1 MKLKQL
7 MDFEMDKNKKSSLQV
22 KAVKALAGFLILM
35 FLLTIL
41 SRAAD
46 SLTIAKVTASAAT
59 GGVISHNIEVDGNIT
74 PNKDIA
80 ISTSANI
87 KIASVEATE
96 GKTVKKGDL
105 LIQLDPADLKKKLLQ
120 AQKELQV
127 AKATA
132 SDKKANE
139 AIAADTKSKSLQRTY
154 EDYNQTVADANDSVS
169 KAKSDMN
176 EAWNAY
182 NTYKN
187 SNSNSGETDTTVSDS
202 LKKTVEEKQ
211 LAYDKAVTNLD
222 GVEKDIEADVQKEIE
237 KASVNES
244 GNPITLTQE
253 EKQKIR
259 EQVNARPENVSLL
272 QNANDQIN
280 TAKDAL
286 TEAENALSAYNEQQ
300 NNSSSASYDEQLKT
314 LYDDYKAK
322 EEAYNEAVKQRQST
336 IQSANRTLED
346 AKAPENV
353 DTATAL
359 TANDDLEEKQLAVD
373 ELQKVMDV
381 NGKITAPSDGLIT
394 KVNVTTGETTTEDT
408 AIRISDQSAGY
419 KFTATLDKASA
430 KYLSKDDKVI
440 KSPMTLAVIEGLI
453 RIAIFFIYIVAIS
466 QMKDIQ
472 RVFMYH
478 GAEHKTINC
487 IEHGAEL
494 TPENAAKYSRL
505 HKRCGTSF
513 LLIVMVVSIIC
524 FMFIRVDNMA
534 LKIVLRVI
542 LVPVIAGVSFEIIQ
556 WAGRSESCLVNIVSK
571 PGLMLQKLTTREP
584 DLEMLEVAI
593 ASIEAIYDWRQ
604 FQAENRAA
612 ADGNSQKTDRSNA
625 GVSQP

>member
-105 LIQLDPADLKKKLLQ
+105 LIQLDTADLKKKLLQ

-187 SNSNSGETDTTVSDS
+187 SNSNSGETDTTVRDS
-202 LKKTVEEKQ
+202 LEKTVEEKQ

-222 GVEKDIEADVQKEIE
+222 GVEKDIEADVQKEIK
-237 KASVNES
+237 KAEEASKDES

-286 TEAENALSAYNEQQ
+286 TEAENVLSAYNEQQ

-314 LYDDYKAK
+314 LYNDYKAK

-408 AIRISDQSAGY
+408 AICISDQSAGY

-430 KYLSKDDKVI
+430 KYLSKDDKV
-440 KSPMTLAVIEGLI
+440 TLDLGNGTTVEGLTVQSIDVSAEDKNSYELTVSIPAKVKKLGSIATLKVEKASKKYDTCVPLGALHSDGDKYYVYVINEKDTILGTETAVDKVQVDILDKNNEQAAIEGSFSWGQKFVLTSSKTL
-453 RIAIFFIYIVAIS
+453 RNG
-466 QMKDIQ
+466 D
-472 RVFMYH
+472 RV
-478 GAEHKTINC
+478 
-487 IEHGAEL
+487 
-494 TPENAAKYSRL
+494 RL
-505 HKRCGTSF
+505 VEG
-513 LLIVMVVSIIC
+513 
-524 FMFIRVDNMA
+524 
-534 LKIVLRVI
+534 
-542 LVPVIAGVSFEIIQ
+542 E
-556 WAGRSESCLVNIVSK
+556 
-571 PGLMLQKLTTREP
+571 
-584 DLEMLEVAI
+584 
-593 ASIEAIYDWRQ
+593 
-604 FQAENRAA
+604 
-612 ADGNSQKTDRSNA
+612 
-625 GVSQP
+625 

>member
-7 MDFEMDKNKKSSLQV
+7 MDFEMDKDKKSSLQV
-22 KAVKALAGFLILM
+22 KAIKALAGFLILM

-430 KYLSKDDKVI
+430 KYLSKDDKV
-440 KSPMTLAVIEGLI
+440 TLDLGNGTTVEGLTVQSIDVSAEDKNSYELTVSIPAKVKKLGSIATLKVEKASKKYDTCVPLGALHSDGDKYYVYVINEKDTILGTETAVDKVQVDILDKNNEQAAIEGSFSWGQQFVLTSSKTL
-453 RIAIFFIYIVAIS
+453 RNG
-466 QMKDIQ
+466 D
-472 RVFMYH
+472 RV
-478 GAEHKTINC
+478 
-487 IEHGAEL
+487 
-494 TPENAAKYSRL
+494 RL
-505 HKRCGTSF
+505 VEG
-513 LLIVMVVSIIC
+513 
-524 FMFIRVDNMA
+524 
-534 LKIVLRVI
+534 
-542 LVPVIAGVSFEIIQ
+542 E
-556 WAGRSESCLVNIVSK
+556 
-571 PGLMLQKLTTREP
+571 
-584 DLEMLEVAI
+584 
-593 ASIEAIYDWRQ
+593 
-604 FQAENRAA
+604 
-612 ADGNSQKTDRSNA
+612 
-625 GVSQP
+625 

>member
-202 LKKTVEEKQ
+202 LEKTVEEKQ

-222 GVEKDIEADVQKEIE
+222 GVEKDIEAYVQKEIK
-237 KASVNES
+237 KAEEGKDES

-253 EKQKIR
+253 DKQKIR

-359 TANDDLEEKQLAVD
+359 TENDDLEEKQLAVD

-430 KYLSKDDKVI
+430 KYLSKDDKV
-440 KSPMTLAVIEGLI
+440 TLDLGNGTTVEGLTVQSIDVSAEDKNSYELTVSIPAKVKKLGSIATLKVEKASKKYDTCVPLGALHSDGDKYYVYVINEKDTILGTETAVDKVQVDILDKNNEQAAIEGSFSWGQQFVLTSSKTL
-453 RIAIFFIYIVAIS
+453 RNG
-466 QMKDIQ
+466 D
-472 RVFMYH
+472 RV
-478 GAEHKTINC
+478 
-487 IEHGAEL
+487 
-494 TPENAAKYSRL
+494 RL
-505 HKRCGTSF
+505 VEG
-513 LLIVMVVSIIC
+513 
-524 FMFIRVDNMA
+524 
-534 LKIVLRVI
+534 
-542 LVPVIAGVSFEIIQ
+542 E
-556 WAGRSESCLVNIVSK
+556 
-571 PGLMLQKLTTREP
+571 
-584 DLEMLEVAI
+584 
-593 ASIEAIYDWRQ
+593 
-604 FQAENRAA
+604 
-612 ADGNSQKTDRSNA
+612 
-625 GVSQP
+625 

>member
-105 LIQLDPADLKKKLLQ
+105 LIQLDTDDLKKKLLQ

-139 AIAADTKSKSLQRTY
+139 AIAADTKSKSLQRSY

-202 LKKTVEEKQ
+202 LEKTVEEKQ
-211 LAYDKAVTNLD
+211 LAYDKAVANLD
-222 GVEKDIEADVQKEIE
+222 GVEKDIEAAV
-237 KASVNES
+237 
-244 GNPITLTQE
+244 QE
-253 EKQKIR
+253 EIKKAEGDSQDEEQKIR
-259 EQVNARPENVSLL
+259 EQVNACPENVSKL
-272 QNANDQIN
+272 QDANDEIN
-280 TAKDAL
+280 KAKDAL

-359 TANDDLEEKQLAVD
+359 TENDDLEEKQLAVD

-430 KYLSKDDKVI
+430 KYLSKDDKV
-440 KSPMTLAVIEGLI
+440 TLDLGNGTTVEGLTVQSIDVSAEDKNSYELTVSIPAKVKKLGSIATLKVEKASKKYDTCVPLGALHSDGDKYYVYVINEKDTILGTETAVDKVQVDILDKNNEQAAIEGSFSWGQQFVLTSSKTL
-453 RIAIFFIYIVAIS
+453 RNG
-466 QMKDIQ
+466 D
-472 RVFMYH
+472 RV
-478 GAEHKTINC
+478 
-487 IEHGAEL
+487 
-494 TPENAAKYSRL
+494 RL
-505 HKRCGTSF
+505 VEG
-513 LLIVMVVSIIC
+513 
-524 FMFIRVDNMA
+524 
-534 LKIVLRVI
+534 
-542 LVPVIAGVSFEIIQ
+542 E
-556 WAGRSESCLVNIVSK
+556 
-571 PGLMLQKLTTREP
+571 
-584 DLEMLEVAI
+584 
-593 ASIEAIYDWRQ
+593 
-604 FQAENRAA
+604 
-612 ADGNSQKTDRSNA
+612 
-625 GVSQP
+625 

>member
-127 AKATA
+127 AMATA

-430 KYLSKDDKVI
+430 KYLSKDDKV
-440 KSPMTLAVIEGLI
+440 TLDLGNGTTVEGLTVQSIDVSAEDKNSYELTVSIPAKVKKLGSIATLKVEKASKKYDTCVPLGALHSDGDKYYVYVINEKDTILGTETAVDKVQVDILDKNNEQAAIEGSFSWGQQFVLTSSKTL
-453 RIAIFFIYIVAIS
+453 RNG
-466 QMKDIQ
+466 D
-472 RVFMYH
+472 RV
-478 GAEHKTINC
+478 
-487 IEHGAEL
+487 
-494 TPENAAKYSRL
+494 RL
-505 HKRCGTSF
+505 VEG
-513 LLIVMVVSIIC
+513 
-524 FMFIRVDNMA
+524 
-534 LKIVLRVI
+534 
-542 LVPVIAGVSFEIIQ
+542 E
-556 WAGRSESCLVNIVSK
+556 
-571 PGLMLQKLTTREP
+571 
-584 DLEMLEVAI
+584 
-593 ASIEAIYDWRQ
+593 
-604 FQAENRAA
+604 
-612 ADGNSQKTDRSNA
+612 
-625 GVSQP
+625 

>member
-105 LIQLDPADLKKKLLQ
+105 LIQLDTDDLKKKLLQ

-139 AIAADTKSKSLQRTY
+139 AIAADTKSKSLQRSY

-169 KAKSDMN
+169 KAKSAMN

-202 LKKTVEEKQ
+202 LEKTVEEKQ

-222 GVEKDIEADVQKEIE
+222 GVEKDIEADVQKEID
-237 KASVNES
+237 KASVDES
-244 GNPITLTQE
+244 NNPVTLTQE
-253 EKQKIR
+253 DKQKIR

-336 IQSANRTLED
+336 IQSADRTLED

-359 TANDDLEEKQLAVD
+359 TENDDLEEKQLAVD

-430 KYLSKDDKVI
+430 KYLSKDDKV
-440 KSPMTLAVIEGLI
+440 TLDLGNGTTVEGLTVQSIDVSAEDKNSYELTVSIPAKVKKLGSIATLKVEKASKKYDTCVPLGALHSDGDKYYVYVINEKDTILGTETAVDKVQVDILDKNNEQAAIEGSFSWGQQFVLTSSKTL
-453 RIAIFFIYIVAIS
+453 RNG
-466 QMKDIQ
+466 D
-472 RVFMYH
+472 RV
-478 GAEHKTINC
+478 
-487 IEHGAEL
+487 
-494 TPENAAKYSRL
+494 RL
-505 HKRCGTSF
+505 VEG
-513 LLIVMVVSIIC
+513 
-524 FMFIRVDNMA
+524 
-534 LKIVLRVI
+534 
-542 LVPVIAGVSFEIIQ
+542 E
-556 WAGRSESCLVNIVSK
+556 
-571 PGLMLQKLTTREP
+571 
-584 DLEMLEVAI
+584 
-593 ASIEAIYDWRQ
+593 
-604 FQAENRAA
+604 
-612 ADGNSQKTDRSNA
+612 
-625 GVSQP
+625 

>member
-105 LIQLDPADLKKKLLQ
+105 LIQLDTDDLKKKLLQ

-139 AIAADTKSKSLQRTY
+139 AIAADTKSKSLQRSY

-169 KAKSDMN
+169 KAKSAMN

-202 LKKTVEEKQ
+202 LEKTVEEKQ
-211 LAYDKAVTNLD
+211 LAYDKAVANLD
-222 GVEKDIEADVQKEIE
+222 GVEKDIEADVQEEIE
-237 KASVNES
+237 KASVDES
-244 GNPITLTQE
+244 NNPVTLTQE
-253 EKQKIR
+253 DKQKIR

-336 IQSANRTLED
+336 IQSADRTLED

-359 TANDDLEEKQLAVD
+359 TENDDLEEKQLAVD

-430 KYLSKDDKVI
+430 KYLSKDDKV
-440 KSPMTLAVIEGLI
+440 TLDLGNGTTVEGLTVQSIDVSAEDKNSYELTVSIPAKVKKLGSIATLKVEKASKKYDTCVPLGALHSDGDKYYVYVINEKDTILGTETAVDKVQVDILDKNNEQAAIEGSFSWGQQFVLTSSKTL
-453 RIAIFFIYIVAIS
+453 RNG
-466 QMKDIQ
+466 D
-472 RVFMYH
+472 RV
-478 GAEHKTINC
+478 
-487 IEHGAEL
+487 
-494 TPENAAKYSRL
+494 RL
-505 HKRCGTSF
+505 VEG
-513 LLIVMVVSIIC
+513 
-524 FMFIRVDNMA
+524 
-534 LKIVLRVI
+534 
-542 LVPVIAGVSFEIIQ
+542 E
-556 WAGRSESCLVNIVSK
+556 
-571 PGLMLQKLTTREP
+571 
-584 DLEMLEVAI
+584 
-593 ASIEAIYDWRQ
+593 
-604 FQAENRAA
+604 
-612 ADGNSQKTDRSNA
+612 
-625 GVSQP
+625 

>member
-105 LIQLDPADLKKKLLQ
+105 LIQLDTADLKKKLLQ

-187 SNSNSGETDTTVSDS
+187 SNSNSGETDTTVRDS
-202 LKKTVEEKQ
+202 LEKTVEEKQ

-222 GVEKDIEADVQKEIE
+222 GVEKDIEADVQKEIK
-237 KASVNES
+237 KAEEASKDES
-244 GNPITLTQE
+244 GNSTLTQE
-253 EKQKIR
+253 DKQKIR

-430 KYLSKDDKVI
+430 KYLSKDDKV
-440 KSPMTLAVIEGLI
+440 TLDLGNGTTVEGLTVQSIDVSAEDKNSYELTVSIPAKVKKLGSIATLKVEKASKKYDTCVPLGALHSDGDKYYVYVINEKDTILGTETAVDKVQVDILDKNNEQAAIEGSFSWGQKFVLTSSKTL
-453 RIAIFFIYIVAIS
+453 RNG
-466 QMKDIQ
+466 D
-472 RVFMYH
+472 RV
-478 GAEHKTINC
+478 
-487 IEHGAEL
+487 
-494 TPENAAKYSRL
+494 RL
-505 HKRCGTSF
+505 VEG
-513 LLIVMVVSIIC
+513 
-524 FMFIRVDNMA
+524 
-534 LKIVLRVI
+534 
-542 LVPVIAGVSFEIIQ
+542 E
-556 WAGRSESCLVNIVSK
+556 
-571 PGLMLQKLTTREP
+571 
-584 DLEMLEVAI
+584 
-593 ASIEAIYDWRQ
+593 
-604 FQAENRAA
+604 
-612 ADGNSQKTDRSNA
+612 
-625 GVSQP
+625 

>member
-105 LIQLDPADLKKKLLQ
+105 LIQLDTADLKKKLLQ

-187 SNSNSGETDTTVSDS
+187 SNSNSGETDTTVRDS
-202 LKKTVEEKQ
+202 LEKTVEEKQ

-222 GVEKDIEADVQKEIE
+222 GVEKDIEADVQKEIKKAE
-237 KASVNES
+237 KASKDES

-314 LYDDYKAK
+314 LYNDYKAK

-430 KYLSKDDKVI
+430 KYLSKDDKV
-440 KSPMTLAVIEGLI
+440 TLDLGNGTTVEGLMVQSIDVSAEDKNSYELTVSIPAKVKKLGSIATLKVEKASKKYDTCVPLGALHSDGDKYYVYVINEKDTILGTETAVDKVQVDILDKNNEQAAIEGSFSWGQKFVLTSSKTL
-453 RIAIFFIYIVAIS
+453 RNG
-466 QMKDIQ
+466 D
-472 RVFMYH
+472 RV
-478 GAEHKTINC
+478 
-487 IEHGAEL
+487 
-494 TPENAAKYSRL
+494 RL
-505 HKRCGTSF
+505 VEG
-513 LLIVMVVSIIC
+513 
-524 FMFIRVDNMA
+524 
-534 LKIVLRVI
+534 
-542 LVPVIAGVSFEIIQ
+542 E
-556 WAGRSESCLVNIVSK
+556 
-571 PGLMLQKLTTREP
+571 
-584 DLEMLEVAI
+584 
-593 ASIEAIYDWRQ
+593 
-604 FQAENRAA
+604 
-612 ADGNSQKTDRSNA
+612 
-625 GVSQP
+625 

>member
-222 GVEKDIEADVQKEIE
+222 GVEKDIEADVQKEIGIK
-237 KASVNES
+237 KAES
-244 GNPITLTQE
+244 GNSTLTPE
-253 EKQKIR
+253 NEQKIR
-259 EQVNARPENVSLL
+259 EEVNARPENVSLL

-430 KYLSKDDKVI
+430 KYLSKDDKV
-440 KSPMTLAVIEGLI
+440 TLDLGNGTTVEGLMVQSIDVSAEDKNSYELTVSIPAKVKKLGSIATLKVEKASKKYDTCVPLGALHSDGDKYYVYVINEKDTILGTETAVDKVQVDILDKNNEQAAIEGSFSWGQKFVLTSSKTL
-453 RIAIFFIYIVAIS
+453 RNG
-466 QMKDIQ
+466 D
-472 RVFMYH
+472 RV
-478 GAEHKTINC
+478 
-487 IEHGAEL
+487 
-494 TPENAAKYSRL
+494 RL
-505 HKRCGTSF
+505 VEG
-513 LLIVMVVSIIC
+513 
-524 FMFIRVDNMA
+524 
-534 LKIVLRVI
+534 
-542 LVPVIAGVSFEIIQ
+542 E
-556 WAGRSESCLVNIVSK
+556 
-571 PGLMLQKLTTREP
+571 
-584 DLEMLEVAI
+584 
-593 ASIEAIYDWRQ
+593 
-604 FQAENRAA
+604 
-612 ADGNSQKTDRSNA
+612 
-625 GVSQP
+625 

>member
-96 GKTVKKGDL
+96 GKNVKKGDL
-105 LIQLDPADLKKKLLQ
+105 LIQLDTADLKKKLLQ

-139 AIAADTKSKSLQRTY
+139 AIAADTKSKSLQRSY

-169 KAKSDMN
+169 KAESDMN

-187 SNSNSGETDTTVSDS
+187 SNSNSGETDTTVRDS
-202 LKKTVEEKQ
+202 LEKTVEEKQ

-222 GVEKDIEADVQKEIE
+222 GVEKDIEADVQKEIK
-237 KASVNES
+237 KAEEASKDES

-430 KYLSKDDKVI
+430 KYLSKDDKV
-440 KSPMTLAVIEGLI
+440 TLDLGNGTTVEGLTVQSIDVSAEDKNSYELTVSIPAKVKKLGSIATLKVEKASKKYDTCVPLGALHSDGDKYYVYVINEKDTILGTETAVDKVQVDILDKNNEQAAIEGSFSWGQQFVLTSSKTL
-453 RIAIFFIYIVAIS
+453 RNG
-466 QMKDIQ
+466 D
-472 RVFMYH
+472 RV
-478 GAEHKTINC
+478 
-487 IEHGAEL
+487 
-494 TPENAAKYSRL
+494 RL
-505 HKRCGTSF
+505 VEG
-513 LLIVMVVSIIC
+513 
-524 FMFIRVDNMA
+524 
-534 LKIVLRVI
+534 
-542 LVPVIAGVSFEIIQ
+542 E
-556 WAGRSESCLVNIVSK
+556 
-571 PGLMLQKLTTREP
+571 
-584 DLEMLEVAI
+584 
-593 ASIEAIYDWRQ
+593 
-604 FQAENRAA
+604 
-612 ADGNSQKTDRSNA
+612 
-625 GVSQP
+625 

>member
-105 LIQLDPADLKKKLLQ
+105 LIQLDPADLKKKLLK

-139 AIAADTKSKSLQRTY
+139 AIAADTKSKSLQRSY

-169 KAKSDMN
+169 KAESDMN

-202 LKKTVEEKQ
+202 LEKTVEEKQ
-211 LAYDKAVTNLD
+211 LAYDKAVANLD
-222 GVEKDIEADVQKEIE
+222 GVEKVIEEEIKEAE
-237 KASVNES
+237 RDNS
-244 GNPITLTQE
+244 TLTPE
-253 EKQKIR
+253 KIR

-272 QNANDQIN
+272 QKANDEIN
-280 TAKDAL
+280 KAKDAL

-430 KYLSKDDKVI
+430 KYLSKDDKV
-440 KSPMTLAVIEGLI
+440 TLDLGNGTTVEGLTVQSI
-453 RIAIFFIYIVAIS
+453 DVS
-466 QMKDIQ
+466 
-472 RVFMYH
+472 
-478 GAEHKTINC
+478 AEDKNSY
-487 IEHGAEL
+487 EL
-494 TPENAAKYSRL
+494 T
-505 HKRCGTSF
+505 
-513 LLIVMVVSIIC
+513 VSIPAKVKKLGSI
-524 FMFIRVDNMA
+524 A
-534 LKIVLRVI
+534 TLKVEK
-542 LVPVIAGVSFEIIQ
+542 A
-556 WAGRSESCLVNIVSK
+556 SK
-571 PGLMLQKLTTREP
+571 K
-584 DLEMLEVAI
+584 
-593 ASIEAIYDWRQ
+593 YD
-604 FQAENRAA
+604 
-612 ADGNSQKTDRSNA
+612 T
-625 GVSQP
+625 

>member
-105 LIQLDPADLKKKLLQ
+105 LIQLDTADLKKKLLK

-169 KAKSDMN
+169 KAESDMN

-202 LKKTVEEKQ
+202 LEKTVEEKQ

-222 GVEKDIEADVQKEIE
+222 GVEKDIEADVQKEIK
-237 KASVNES
+237 KAEEGTDES
-244 GNPITLTQE
+244 GNPITLTPE
-253 EKQKIR
+253 GEQKIR

-359 TANDDLEEKQLAVD
+359 TENDDLEEKQLAVD

-430 KYLSKDDKVI
+430 KYLSKDDKV
-440 KSPMTLAVIEGLI
+440 TLDLGNGTTVEGLTVQSIDVSAEDKNSYELTVSIPAKVKKLGSIATLKVEKASKKYDTCVPLGALHSDGDKYYVYVINEKDTILGTETAVDKVQVDILDKNNEQAAIEGSFSWGQQFVLTSSKTL
-453 RIAIFFIYIVAIS
+453 RNG
-466 QMKDIQ
+466 D
-472 RVFMYH
+472 RV
-478 GAEHKTINC
+478 
-487 IEHGAEL
+487 
-494 TPENAAKYSRL
+494 RL
-505 HKRCGTSF
+505 VEG
-513 LLIVMVVSIIC
+513 
-524 FMFIRVDNMA
+524 
-534 LKIVLRVI
+534 
-542 LVPVIAGVSFEIIQ
+542 E
-556 WAGRSESCLVNIVSK
+556 
-571 PGLMLQKLTTREP
+571 
-584 DLEMLEVAI
+584 
-593 ASIEAIYDWRQ
+593 
-604 FQAENRAA
+604 
-612 ADGNSQKTDRSNA
+612 
-625 GVSQP
+625 

>member
-105 LIQLDPADLKKKLLQ
+105 LIQLDTADLKKKLLQ

-202 LKKTVEEKQ
+202 LEKTVEEKQ
-211 LAYDKAVTNLD
+211 LAYDKAVANLD
-222 GVEKDIEADVQKEIE
+222 GVEKDIEADVQKEIK
-237 KASVNES
+237 KAEEASKDES

-253 EKQKIR
+253 DKQKIR

-430 KYLSKDDKVI
+430 KYLSKDDKV
-440 KSPMTLAVIEGLI
+440 TLDLGNGTTVEGLMVQSIDVSAEDKNSYELTVSIPAKVKKLGSIATLKVEKASKKYDTCVPLGALHSDGDKYYVYVINEKDTILGTETVVDKVQVDILDKNNEQAAIEGSFSWGQKFVLTSSKTL
-453 RIAIFFIYIVAIS
+453 RNG
-466 QMKDIQ
+466 D
-472 RVFMYH
+472 RV
-478 GAEHKTINC
+478 
-487 IEHGAEL
+487 
-494 TPENAAKYSRL
+494 RL
-505 HKRCGTSF
+505 VEG
-513 LLIVMVVSIIC
+513 
-524 FMFIRVDNMA
+524 
-534 LKIVLRVI
+534 
-542 LVPVIAGVSFEIIQ
+542 E
-556 WAGRSESCLVNIVSK
+556 
-571 PGLMLQKLTTREP
+571 
-584 DLEMLEVAI
+584 
-593 ASIEAIYDWRQ
+593 
-604 FQAENRAA
+604 
-612 ADGNSQKTDRSNA
+612 
-625 GVSQP
+625 

>member
-96 GKTVKKGDL
+96 GKNVKKGDL
-105 LIQLDPADLKKKLLQ
+105 LIQLDTADLKKKLLQ

-139 AIAADTKSKSLQRTY
+139 AIVADTKSKSLQRTY

-202 LKKTVEEKQ
+202 LEKTVEEKQ

-222 GVEKDIEADVQKEIE
+222 GVEKDIEADVQKEIK
-237 KASVNES
+237 KAEEASKDES

-253 EKQKIR
+253 DKQKIR

-346 AKAPENV
+346 AKAPENI

-359 TANDDLEEKQLAVD
+359 TENDDLEEKQLAVD

-394 KVNVTTGETTTEDT
+394 MVNVTTGETTTEDT

-430 KYLSKDDKVI
+430 KYLSKDDKV
-440 KSPMTLAVIEGLI
+440 TLDLGNGTTVEGLTVQSIDVSAEDKNSYELTVSIPAKVKKLGSIATLKVDKASKKYDTCVPLGALHSDGDKYYVYVINEKDTILGTETAVDKVQVDILDKNNEQAAIEGSFSWGQQFVLTSSKTL
-453 RIAIFFIYIVAIS
+453 RNG
-466 QMKDIQ
+466 D
-472 RVFMYH
+472 RV
-478 GAEHKTINC
+478 
-487 IEHGAEL
+487 
-494 TPENAAKYSRL
+494 RL
-505 HKRCGTSF
+505 VEG
-513 LLIVMVVSIIC
+513 
-524 FMFIRVDNMA
+524 
-534 LKIVLRVI
+534 
-542 LVPVIAGVSFEIIQ
+542 E
-556 WAGRSESCLVNIVSK
+556 
-571 PGLMLQKLTTREP
+571 
-584 DLEMLEVAI
+584 
-593 ASIEAIYDWRQ
+593 
-604 FQAENRAA
+604 
-612 ADGNSQKTDRSNA
+612 
-625 GVSQP
+625 

>member
-96 GKTVKKGDL
+96 GKNVKKGDL
-105 LIQLDPADLKKKLLQ
+105 LIQLDTADLKKKLLQ

-139 AIAADTKSKSLQRTY
+139 AIAADTKSKSLQRSY
-154 EDYNQTVADANDSVS
+154 EDYNQTVADANGSVS
-169 KAKSDMN
+169 KAESDMN

-222 GVEKDIEADVQKEIE
+222 GVEKDIEKDVQNEIAIE
-237 KASVNES
+237 KAKVDEHN
-244 GNPITLTQE
+244 NPVPLTPE
-253 EKQKIR
+253 GEQKIR
-259 EQVNARPENVSLL
+259 ELVNARPKNVSLL
-272 QNANDQIN
+272 QKANDEIN

-359 TANDDLEEKQLAVD
+359 TENDDLEEKQLAVD

-430 KYLSKDDKVI
+430 KYLSKDDKV
-440 KSPMTLAVIEGLI
+440 TLDLGNGTTVEGLTVQSIDVSAEDKNSYELTVSIPAKVKKLGSIATLKVEKASKKYDTCVPLGALHSDGDKYYVYVINEKDTILGTETAVDKVQVDILDKNNEQAAIEGSFSWGQQFVLTSSKTL
-453 RIAIFFIYIVAIS
+453 RNG
-466 QMKDIQ
+466 D
-472 RVFMYH
+472 RV
-478 GAEHKTINC
+478 
-487 IEHGAEL
+487 
-494 TPENAAKYSRL
+494 RL
-505 HKRCGTSF
+505 VEG
-513 LLIVMVVSIIC
+513 
-524 FMFIRVDNMA
+524 
-534 LKIVLRVI
+534 
-542 LVPVIAGVSFEIIQ
+542 E
-556 WAGRSESCLVNIVSK
+556 
-571 PGLMLQKLTTREP
+571 
-584 DLEMLEVAI
+584 
-593 ASIEAIYDWRQ
+593 
-604 FQAENRAA
+604 
-612 ADGNSQKTDRSNA
+612 
-625 GVSQP
+625 

>member
-105 LIQLDPADLKKKLLQ
+105 LIQLDTADLKKKLLQ

-222 GVEKDIEADVQKEIE
+222 GVEKDIEADVWKEID
-237 KASVNES
+237 KAEEASKDES
-244 GNPITLTQE
+244 GNSTLTQE
-253 EKQKIR
+253 DKQKIR

-314 LYDDYKAK
+314 LYNDYKAK

-430 KYLSKDDKVI
+430 KYLSKDDKV
-440 KSPMTLAVIEGLI
+440 TLDLGNGTTVEGLTVQSIDVSAEDKNSYELTVSIPAKVKKLGSIATLKVEKASKKYDTCVPLGALHSDGDKYYVYVINEKDTILGTETAVDKVQVDILDKNNEQAAIEGSFSWGQQFVLTSSKTL
-453 RIAIFFIYIVAIS
+453 RNG
-466 QMKDIQ
+466 D
-472 RVFMYH
+472 RV
-478 GAEHKTINC
+478 
-487 IEHGAEL
+487 
-494 TPENAAKYSRL
+494 RL
-505 HKRCGTSF
+505 VEG
-513 LLIVMVVSIIC
+513 
-524 FMFIRVDNMA
+524 
-534 LKIVLRVI
+534 
-542 LVPVIAGVSFEIIQ
+542 E
-556 WAGRSESCLVNIVSK
+556 
-571 PGLMLQKLTTREP
+571 
-584 DLEMLEVAI
+584 
-593 ASIEAIYDWRQ
+593 
-604 FQAENRAA
+604 
-612 ADGNSQKTDRSNA
+612 
-625 GVSQP
+625 

>member
-41 SRAAD
+41 SSAAD

-105 LIQLDPADLKKKLLQ
+105 LIQLDTADLKKKLLQ

-187 SNSNSGETDTTVSDS
+187 SNSNSGETDTTVRDS
-202 LKKTVEEKQ
+202 LEKTVEEKQ

-222 GVEKDIEADVQKEIE
+222 GVEKDIEADVQKEIK
-237 KASVNES
+237 KAEEASKDES

-314 LYDDYKAK
+314 LYNDYKAK

-430 KYLSKDDKVI
+430 KYLSKDDKV
-440 KSPMTLAVIEGLI
+440 TLDLGNGTTVEGLTVQSFDVSAEDKNSYELTVSIPAKVKKLGSIATLKVEKASKKYDTCVPLGALHSDGDKYYVYVINEKDTILGTETAVDKVQVDILDKNNEQAAIEGSFSWGQKFVLTSSKTL
-453 RIAIFFIYIVAIS
+453 RNG
-466 QMKDIQ
+466 D
-472 RVFMYH
+472 RV
-478 GAEHKTINC
+478 
-487 IEHGAEL
+487 
-494 TPENAAKYSRL
+494 RL
-505 HKRCGTSF
+505 VEG
-513 LLIVMVVSIIC
+513 
-524 FMFIRVDNMA
+524 
-534 LKIVLRVI
+534 
-542 LVPVIAGVSFEIIQ
+542 E
-556 WAGRSESCLVNIVSK
+556 
-571 PGLMLQKLTTREP
+571 
-584 DLEMLEVAI
+584 
-593 ASIEAIYDWRQ
+593 
-604 FQAENRAA
+604 
-612 ADGNSQKTDRSNA
+612 
-625 GVSQP
+625 

>member
-105 LIQLDPADLKKKLLQ
+105 LIQLDTDDLKKKLLQ

-139 AIAADTKSKSLQRTY
+139 AIAADTKSKSLQRSY

-169 KAKSDMN
+169 KAKSAMN

-202 LKKTVEEKQ
+202 LEKTVEEKQ
-211 LAYDKAVTNLD
+211 LAYDKAVANLD
-222 GVEKDIEADVQKEIE
+222 GVEKDIEADVQKEIK
-237 KASVNES
+237 KAEEASKDES
-244 GNPITLTQE
+244 GNSTLTQE
-253 EKQKIR
+253 DKQKIR

-314 LYDDYKAK
+314 LYDDYKSK

-336 IQSANRTLED
+336 IQSADRTLED

-359 TANDDLEEKQLAVD
+359 TENDDLEEKQLAVD

-430 KYLSKDDKVI
+430 KYLSKDDKV
-440 KSPMTLAVIEGLI
+440 TLDLGNGTTVEGLTVQSIDVSAEDKNSYELTVSIPAKVKKLGSIATLKVEKASKKYDTCVPLGALHSDGDKYYVYVINEKDTILGTETAVDKVQVDILDKNNEQAAIEGSFSWGQQFVLTSSKTL
-453 RIAIFFIYIVAIS
+453 RNG
-466 QMKDIQ
+466 D
-472 RVFMYH
+472 RV
-478 GAEHKTINC
+478 
-487 IEHGAEL
+487 
-494 TPENAAKYSRL
+494 RL
-505 HKRCGTSF
+505 VEG
-513 LLIVMVVSIIC
+513 
-524 FMFIRVDNMA
+524 
-534 LKIVLRVI
+534 
-542 LVPVIAGVSFEIIQ
+542 E
-556 WAGRSESCLVNIVSK
+556 
-571 PGLMLQKLTTREP
+571 
-584 DLEMLEVAI
+584 
-593 ASIEAIYDWRQ
+593 
-604 FQAENRAA
+604 
-612 ADGNSQKTDRSNA
+612 
-625 GVSQP
+625 

>member
-105 LIQLDPADLKKKLLQ
+105 LIQLDTADLKKKLLK

-139 AIAADTKSKSLQRTY
+139 AIAADMKTKSLQRSY

-202 LKKTVEEKQ
+202 LEKTVEEKQ
-211 LAYDKAVTNLD
+211 LAYDKAVANLD
-222 GVEKDIEADVQKEIE
+222 GVEKVIEEDVKREIE
-237 KASVNES
+237 KAKVDEHN
-244 GNPITLTQE
+244 NPVTLTPE
-253 EKQKIR
+253 GEQKIR

-359 TANDDLEEKQLAVD
+359 TENDDLEEKQLAVD

-430 KYLSKDDKVI
+430 KYLSKDDKV
-440 KSPMTLAVIEGLI
+440 TLDLGNGTTVEGLTVQSIDVSAEDKNSYELTVSIPAKVKKLGSIATLKVEKASKKYDTCVPLGALHSDGDKYYVYVINEKDTILGTETAVDKVQVDILDKNNEQAAIEGSFSWGQQFVLTSSKTL
-453 RIAIFFIYIVAIS
+453 RNG
-466 QMKDIQ
+466 D
-472 RVFMYH
+472 RV
-478 GAEHKTINC
+478 
-487 IEHGAEL
+487 
-494 TPENAAKYSRL
+494 RL
-505 HKRCGTSF
+505 VEG
-513 LLIVMVVSIIC
+513 
-524 FMFIRVDNMA
+524 
-534 LKIVLRVI
+534 
-542 LVPVIAGVSFEIIQ
+542 E
-556 WAGRSESCLVNIVSK
+556 
-571 PGLMLQKLTTREP
+571 
-584 DLEMLEVAI
+584 
-593 ASIEAIYDWRQ
+593 
-604 FQAENRAA
+604 
-612 ADGNSQKTDRSNA
+612 
-625 GVSQP
+625 

>member
-105 LIQLDPADLKKKLLQ
+105 LIQLDTADLKKKLLQ

-222 GVEKDIEADVQKEIE
+222 GVEKDIEADVRKEID
-237 KASVNES
+237 KAEEASKDES
-244 GNPITLTQE
+244 GNSTLTQE
-253 EKQKIR
+253 DKQKIR

-430 KYLSKDDKVI
+430 KYLSKDDKV
-440 KSPMTLAVIEGLI
+440 TLDLGNGTTVEGLTVQSIDVSAEDKNSYELTVSIPAKVKKLGSIATLKVEKASKKYDTCVPLGALHSDGDKYYVYVINEKDTILGTETAVDKVQVDILDKNNEQAAIEGSFSWGQQFVLTSSKTL
-453 RIAIFFIYIVAIS
+453 RNG
-466 QMKDIQ
+466 D
-472 RVFMYH
+472 RV
-478 GAEHKTINC
+478 
-487 IEHGAEL
+487 
-494 TPENAAKYSRL
+494 RL
-505 HKRCGTSF
+505 VEG
-513 LLIVMVVSIIC
+513 
-524 FMFIRVDNMA
+524 
-534 LKIVLRVI
+534 
-542 LVPVIAGVSFEIIQ
+542 E
-556 WAGRSESCLVNIVSK
+556 
-571 PGLMLQKLTTREP
+571 
-584 DLEMLEVAI
+584 
-593 ASIEAIYDWRQ
+593 
-604 FQAENRAA
+604 
-612 ADGNSQKTDRSNA
+612 
-625 GVSQP
+625 

>member
-96 GKTVKKGDL
+96 GKTVKKGDV
-105 LIQLDPADLKKKLLQ
+105 LIQLDMDDLKTKLLK
-120 AQKELQV
+120 AQKDLAV
-127 AKATA
+127 AQATA

-139 AIAADTKSKSLQRTY
+139 AIAADTKSKSLQRSY

-169 KAKSDMN
+169 KAESDMN

-202 LKKTVEEKQ
+202 LEKTVEEKQ
-211 LAYDKAVTNLD
+211 LAYDKAVANLD
-222 GVEKDIEADVQKEIE
+222 GVEKDIEADVQKEIK
-237 KASVNES
+237 KAEEASKDES

-253 EKQKIR
+253 DKQKIR

-430 KYLSKDDKVI
+430 KYLSKDDKV
-440 KSPMTLAVIEGLI
+440 TLDLGNGTTVEGLMVQSIDVSAEDKNSYELTVSIPSKVKKLGSIATLKVEKASKKYDTCVPLGALHSDGDKYYVYVINEKDTILGTETAVDKVQVDILDKNNEQAAIEGSFSWGQKFVLTSSKTL
-453 RIAIFFIYIVAIS
+453 RNG
-466 QMKDIQ
+466 D
-472 RVFMYH
+472 RV
-478 GAEHKTINC
+478 
-487 IEHGAEL
+487 
-494 TPENAAKYSRL
+494 RL
-505 HKRCGTSF
+505 VEG
-513 LLIVMVVSIIC
+513 
-524 FMFIRVDNMA
+524 
-534 LKIVLRVI
+534 
-542 LVPVIAGVSFEIIQ
+542 E
-556 WAGRSESCLVNIVSK
+556 
-571 PGLMLQKLTTREP
+571 
-584 DLEMLEVAI
+584 
-593 ASIEAIYDWRQ
+593 
-604 FQAENRAA
+604 
-612 ADGNSQKTDRSNA
+612 
-625 GVSQP
+625 

>member
-105 LIQLDPADLKKKLLQ
+105 LIQLDTADLKKKLLK

-187 SNSNSGETDTTVSDS
+187 SNSNSGETDTTVRDS
-202 LKKTVEEKQ
+202 LEKTVEEKQ

-222 GVEKDIEADVQKEIE
+222 GVEKGIEADVRKEIE
-237 KASVNES
+237 NAKS
-244 GNPITLTQE
+244 GNSTLTPE
-253 EKQKIR
+253 VEQKIH

-286 TEAENALSAYNEQQ
+286 TEAENVLSAYNEQQ

-430 KYLSKDDKVI
+430 KYLSKDDKV
-440 KSPMTLAVIEGLI
+440 TLDLGNGTTVEGLTVQSIDVSAEDKNSYELTVSIPAKVKKLGSIATLKVEKASKKYDTCVPLGALHSDGDKYYVYVINEKDTILGTETAVDKVQVDILDKNNEQAAIEGSFSWGQQFVLTSSKTL
-453 RIAIFFIYIVAIS
+453 RNG
-466 QMKDIQ
+466 D
-472 RVFMYH
+472 RV
-478 GAEHKTINC
+478 
-487 IEHGAEL
+487 
-494 TPENAAKYSRL
+494 RL
-505 HKRCGTSF
+505 VEG
-513 LLIVMVVSIIC
+513 
-524 FMFIRVDNMA
+524 
-534 LKIVLRVI
+534 
-542 LVPVIAGVSFEIIQ
+542 E
-556 WAGRSESCLVNIVSK
+556 
-571 PGLMLQKLTTREP
+571 
-584 DLEMLEVAI
+584 
-593 ASIEAIYDWRQ
+593 
-604 FQAENRAA
+604 
-612 ADGNSQKTDRSNA
+612 
-625 GVSQP
+625 

>member
-105 LIQLDPADLKKKLLQ
+105 LIQLDTADLKKKLLK

-187 SNSNSGETDTTVSDS
+187 SNSNSGETDTTVRDS
-202 LKKTVEEKQ
+202 LEKTVEEKQ

-222 GVEKDIEADVQKEIE
+222 GVEKDIEADVQKEIK
-237 KASVNES
+237 KAEEASKDES
-244 GNPITLTQE
+244 GNLITLTQE

-430 KYLSKDDKVI
+430 KYLSKDDKV
-440 KSPMTLAVIEGLI
+440 TLDLGNGTTVEGLTVQSIDVSAEDKNSYELTVSIPAKVKKLGSIATLKVEKASKKYDTCVPLGALHSDGDKYYVYVINEKDTILGTETAVDKVQVDILDKNNEQAAIEGSFSWGQQFVLTSSKTL
-453 RIAIFFIYIVAIS
+453 RNG
-466 QMKDIQ
+466 D
-472 RVFMYH
+472 RV
-478 GAEHKTINC
+478 
-487 IEHGAEL
+487 
-494 TPENAAKYSRL
+494 RL
-505 HKRCGTSF
+505 VEG
-513 LLIVMVVSIIC
+513 
-524 FMFIRVDNMA
+524 
-534 LKIVLRVI
+534 
-542 LVPVIAGVSFEIIQ
+542 E
-556 WAGRSESCLVNIVSK
+556 
-571 PGLMLQKLTTREP
+571 
-584 DLEMLEVAI
+584 
-593 ASIEAIYDWRQ
+593 
-604 FQAENRAA
+604 
-612 ADGNSQKTDRSNA
+612 
-625 GVSQP
+625 

>member
-87 KIASVEATE
+87 KISSVEATE

-105 LIQLDPADLKKKLLQ
+105 LIQLDTADLKKKLLK

-139 AIAADTKSKSLQRTY
+139 AIAADMKTKSLQRSY

-169 KAKSDMN
+169 KAESDMN

-202 LKKTVEEKQ
+202 LEKTVEEKQ
-211 LAYDKAVTNLD
+211 LAYDKAVANLD
-222 GVEKDIEADVQKEIE
+222 GVEKVIEEDVQKEIE
-237 KASVNES
+237 IEKAKVDEHN
-244 GNPITLTQE
+244 NPVTLTPE
-253 EKQKIR
+253 GEQKIR
-259 EQVNARPENVSLL
+259 EQVNARPENVFLL
-272 QNANDQIN
+272 QNANDQVN

-359 TANDDLEEKQLAVD
+359 TENDDLEEKQLAVD

-430 KYLSKDDKVI
+430 KYLSKDDKV
-440 KSPMTLAVIEGLI
+440 TLDLGNGTTVEGLTVQSIDVSAEDKNSYELTVSIPAKVKKLGSIATLKVEKASKKYDTCVPLGALHSDGDKYYVYVINEKDTILGTETAVDKVQVDILDKNNEQAAIEGSFSWGQQFVLTSSKTL
-453 RIAIFFIYIVAIS
+453 RNG
-466 QMKDIQ
+466 D
-472 RVFMYH
+472 RV
-478 GAEHKTINC
+478 
-487 IEHGAEL
+487 
-494 TPENAAKYSRL
+494 RL
-505 HKRCGTSF
+505 VEG
-513 LLIVMVVSIIC
+513 
-524 FMFIRVDNMA
+524 
-534 LKIVLRVI
+534 
-542 LVPVIAGVSFEIIQ
+542 E
-556 WAGRSESCLVNIVSK
+556 
-571 PGLMLQKLTTREP
+571 
-584 DLEMLEVAI
+584 
-593 ASIEAIYDWRQ
+593 
-604 FQAENRAA
+604 
-612 ADGNSQKTDRSNA
+612 
-625 GVSQP
+625 

>member
-314 LYDDYKAK
+314 LYNDYKAK

-430 KYLSKDDKVI
+430 KYLSKDDKV
-440 KSPMTLAVIEGLI
+440 TLDLGNGTTVEGLTVQSIDVSAEDKNSYELTVSIPAKVKKLGSIATLKVEKASKKYDTCVPLGALHSDGDKYYVYVINEKDTILGTETAVDKVQVDILDKNNEQAAIEGSFSWGQQFVLTSSKTL
-453 RIAIFFIYIVAIS
+453 RNG
-466 QMKDIQ
+466 D
-472 RVFMYH
+472 RV
-478 GAEHKTINC
+478 
-487 IEHGAEL
+487 
-494 TPENAAKYSRL
+494 RL
-505 HKRCGTSF
+505 VEG
-513 LLIVMVVSIIC
+513 
-524 FMFIRVDNMA
+524 
-534 LKIVLRVI
+534 
-542 LVPVIAGVSFEIIQ
+542 E
-556 WAGRSESCLVNIVSK
+556 
-571 PGLMLQKLTTREP
+571 
-584 DLEMLEVAI
+584 
-593 ASIEAIYDWRQ
+593 
-604 FQAENRAA
+604 
-612 ADGNSQKTDRSNA
+612 
-625 GVSQP
+625 

>member
-105 LIQLDPADLKKKLLQ
+105 LIQLDTADLKKKLLQ

-139 AIAADTKSKSLQRTY
+139 AIAADMKTKSLQRSY
-154 EDYNQTVADANDSVS
+154 EDYNQTVADANDSVA

-202 LKKTVEEKQ
+202 LEKTVEEKQ
-211 LAYDKAVTNLD
+211 LAYDKAVANLD
-222 GVEKDIEADVQKEIE
+222 GVEKVIEEDVQKEIE
-237 KASVNES
+237 IEKAKVDEHN
-244 GNPITLTQE
+244 NPVTLTPE
-253 EKQKIR
+253 GEQKIR

-359 TANDDLEEKQLAVD
+359 TENDDLEEKQLAVD

-430 KYLSKDDKVI
+430 KYLSKDDKV
-440 KSPMTLAVIEGLI
+440 TLDLGNGTTVEGLTVQSIDVSAEDKNSYELTVSIPAKVKKLGSIATLKVEKASKKYDTCVPLGALHSDGDKYYVYVINEKDTILGTETAVDKVQVDILDKNNEQAAIEGSFSWGQQFVLTSSKTL
-453 RIAIFFIYIVAIS
+453 RNG
-466 QMKDIQ
+466 D
-472 RVFMYH
+472 RV
-478 GAEHKTINC
+478 
-487 IEHGAEL
+487 
-494 TPENAAKYSRL
+494 RL
-505 HKRCGTSF
+505 VEG
-513 LLIVMVVSIIC
+513 
-524 FMFIRVDNMA
+524 
-534 LKIVLRVI
+534 
-542 LVPVIAGVSFEIIQ
+542 E
-556 WAGRSESCLVNIVSK
+556 
-571 PGLMLQKLTTREP
+571 
-584 DLEMLEVAI
+584 
-593 ASIEAIYDWRQ
+593 
-604 FQAENRAA
+604 
-612 ADGNSQKTDRSNA
+612 
-625 GVSQP
+625 

>member
-202 LKKTVEEKQ
+202 LEKTVEEKQ
-211 LAYDKAVTNLD
+211 LAYDKAVANLD
-222 GVEKDIEADVQKEIE
+222 GVEKVIEEEIK
-237 KASVNES
+237 KAEEASKDES
-244 GNPITLTQE
+244 GNSTLTQE
-253 EKQKIR
+253 KKQKIR
-259 EQVNARPENVSLL
+259 EQVNASLM
-272 QNANDQIN
+272 QDAN

-408 AIRISDQSAGY
+408 VIRISDQSAGY

-430 KYLSKDDKVI
+430 KYLSKDDKV
-440 KSPMTLAVIEGLI
+440 TLDLGNGTTVEGLTVQSIDVSAEDKNSYELTVSIPAKVKKLGSIATLKVEKASKKYDTCVPLGALHSDGDKYYVYVINEKDTILGTETAVDKVQVDILDKNNEQAAIEGSFSWGQQFVLTSSKTL
-453 RIAIFFIYIVAIS
+453 RNG
-466 QMKDIQ
+466 D
-472 RVFMYH
+472 RV
-478 GAEHKTINC
+478 
-487 IEHGAEL
+487 
-494 TPENAAKYSRL
+494 RL
-505 HKRCGTSF
+505 VEG
-513 LLIVMVVSIIC
+513 
-524 FMFIRVDNMA
+524 
-534 LKIVLRVI
+534 
-542 LVPVIAGVSFEIIQ
+542 E
-556 WAGRSESCLVNIVSK
+556 
-571 PGLMLQKLTTREP
+571 
-584 DLEMLEVAI
+584 
-593 ASIEAIYDWRQ
+593 
-604 FQAENRAA
+604 
-612 ADGNSQKTDRSNA
+612 
-625 GVSQP
+625 

>member
-105 LIQLDPADLKKKLLQ
+105 LIQLDTDDLKKKLLQ

-176 EAWNAY
+176 EARNAY

-202 LKKTVEEKQ
+202 LEKTVEEKQ

-222 GVEKDIEADVQKEIE
+222 GVEKDIEADVQKEIK
-237 KASVNES
+237 KAEEGTDES

-253 EKQKIR
+253 DKQKIR

-359 TANDDLEEKQLAVD
+359 TENDNLEEKQLAVD

-430 KYLSKDDKVI
+430 KYLSKDDKV
-440 KSPMTLAVIEGLI
+440 TLDLGNGTTVEGLTVQSIDVSAEDKNSYELTVSIPAKVKKLGSIATLKVEKASKKYDTCVPLGALHSDGDKYYVYVINEKDTILGTETAVDKVQVDILDKNNEQAAIEGSFSWGQQFVLTSSKTL
-453 RIAIFFIYIVAIS
+453 RNG
-466 QMKDIQ
+466 D
-472 RVFMYH
+472 RV
-478 GAEHKTINC
+478 
-487 IEHGAEL
+487 
-494 TPENAAKYSRL
+494 RL
-505 HKRCGTSF
+505 VEG
-513 LLIVMVVSIIC
+513 
-524 FMFIRVDNMA
+524 
-534 LKIVLRVI
+534 
-542 LVPVIAGVSFEIIQ
+542 E
-556 WAGRSESCLVNIVSK
+556 
-571 PGLMLQKLTTREP
+571 
-584 DLEMLEVAI
+584 
-593 ASIEAIYDWRQ
+593 
-604 FQAENRAA
+604 
-612 ADGNSQKTDRSNA
+612 
-625 GVSQP
+625 

>member
-105 LIQLDPADLKKKLLQ
+105 LIQLDTADLKKKLLK

-139 AIAADTKSKSLQRTY
+139 AIAADTKSKSLQRSY
-154 EDYNQTVADANDSVS
+154 EDYNQTVADANGSVS

-187 SNSNSGETDTTVSDS
+187 SNSNSGETDTTVRDS
-202 LKKTVEEKQ
+202 LEKTVEEKQ

-222 GVEKDIEADVQKEIE
+222 GVEKGIEADVRKEIE
-237 KASVNES
+237 NAKS
-244 GNPITLTQE
+244 GNSTLTPE
-253 EKQKIR
+253 VEQKIR

-314 LYDDYKAK
+314 LYNDYKAK

-373 ELQKVMDV
+373 KLQKVMDV

-430 KYLSKDDKVI
+430 KYLSKDDKV
-440 KSPMTLAVIEGLI
+440 TLDLGNGTTVEGLTVQSIDVSAEDKNSYELTVSIPAKVKKLGSIATLKAEKASKKYDTCVPLGALHSDGDKYYVYVINEKDTILGTETAVDKVQVDILDKNNEQAAIEGSFSWGQQFVLTSSKTL
-453 RIAIFFIYIVAIS
+453 RNG
-466 QMKDIQ
+466 D
-472 RVFMYH
+472 RV
-478 GAEHKTINC
+478 
-487 IEHGAEL
+487 
-494 TPENAAKYSRL
+494 RL
-505 HKRCGTSF
+505 VEG
-513 LLIVMVVSIIC
+513 
-524 FMFIRVDNMA
+524 
-534 LKIVLRVI
+534 
-542 LVPVIAGVSFEIIQ
+542 E
-556 WAGRSESCLVNIVSK
+556 
-571 PGLMLQKLTTREP
+571 
-584 DLEMLEVAI
+584 
-593 ASIEAIYDWRQ
+593 
-604 FQAENRAA
+604 
-612 ADGNSQKTDRSNA
+612 
-625 GVSQP
+625 

>member
-96 GKTVKKGDL
+96 GKNVKKGDL
-105 LIQLDPADLKKKLLQ
+105 LIQLDTADLKKKLLK

-139 AIAADTKSKSLQRTY
+139 AIAADTKSKSLQRSY

-169 KAKSDMN
+169 KAESDMN

-202 LKKTVEEKQ
+202 LEKTVEEKQ
-211 LAYDKAVTNLD
+211 LAYDKAVANLD
-222 GVEKDIEADVQKEIE
+222 GVEKVIEEDVWKEI
-237 KASVNES
+237 KNAES
-244 GNPITLTQE
+244 GNSTLTPE
-253 EKQKIR
+253 EIR
-259 EQVNARPENVSLL
+259 EKVNARPENVSLL

-359 TANDDLEEKQLAVD
+359 TENDDLEEKQLAVD

-430 KYLSKDDKVI
+430 KYLSKDDKV
-440 KSPMTLAVIEGLI
+440 TLDLGNGTTVEGLTVQSIDVSAEDKNSYELTVSIPAKVKKLGSIATLKVEKASKKYDTCVPLGALHSDGDKYYVYVINEKDTILGTETAVDKVQVDILDKNNEQAAIEGSFSWGQQFVLTSSKTL
-453 RIAIFFIYIVAIS
+453 RNG
-466 QMKDIQ
+466 D
-472 RVFMYH
+472 RV
-478 GAEHKTINC
+478 
-487 IEHGAEL
+487 
-494 TPENAAKYSRL
+494 RL
-505 HKRCGTSF
+505 VEG
-513 LLIVMVVSIIC
+513 
-524 FMFIRVDNMA
+524 
-534 LKIVLRVI
+534 
-542 LVPVIAGVSFEIIQ
+542 E
-556 WAGRSESCLVNIVSK
+556 
-571 PGLMLQKLTTREP
+571 
-584 DLEMLEVAI
+584 
-593 ASIEAIYDWRQ
+593 
-604 FQAENRAA
+604 
-612 ADGNSQKTDRSNA
+612 
-625 GVSQP
+625 

>member
-105 LIQLDPADLKKKLLQ
+105 LIQLDTADLKKKLLQ

-187 SNSNSGETDTTVSDS
+187 SNSNSGETDTTVRDS
-202 LKKTVEEKQ
+202 LEKTVEEKQ

-272 QNANDQIN
+272 QKANDEIN

-430 KYLSKDDKVI
+430 KYLSKDDKV
-440 KSPMTLAVIEGLI
+440 TLDLGNGTTVEGLTVQSIDVSAEDKNSYELTVSIPAKVKKLGSIATLKVEKASKKYDTCVPLGALHSDGDKYYVYVINEKDTILGTETAVDKVQVDILDKNNEQAAIEGSFSWGQQFVLTSSKTL
-453 RIAIFFIYIVAIS
+453 RNG
-466 QMKDIQ
+466 D
-472 RVFMYH
+472 RV
-478 GAEHKTINC
+478 
-487 IEHGAEL
+487 
-494 TPENAAKYSRL
+494 RL
-505 HKRCGTSF
+505 VEG
-513 LLIVMVVSIIC
+513 
-524 FMFIRVDNMA
+524 
-534 LKIVLRVI
+534 
-542 LVPVIAGVSFEIIQ
+542 E
-556 WAGRSESCLVNIVSK
+556 
-571 PGLMLQKLTTREP
+571 
-584 DLEMLEVAI
+584 
-593 ASIEAIYDWRQ
+593 
-604 FQAENRAA
+604 
-612 ADGNSQKTDRSNA
+612 
-625 GVSQP
+625 

>member
-105 LIQLDPADLKKKLLQ
+105 LIQLDTADLKKKLLK

-139 AIAADTKSKSLQRTY
+139 AIAADTKSKSLQRSY

-169 KAKSDMN
+169 KAESDMN

-202 LKKTVEEKQ
+202 LEKTVEEKQ
-211 LAYDKAVTNLD
+211 LAYDKAVANLD
-222 GVEKDIEADVQKEIE
+222 GVEKVIEADVRKEI
-237 KASVNES
+237 KNAES
-244 GNPITLTQE
+244 GNSTLTPE
-253 EKQKIR
+253 EIR
-259 EQVNARPENVSLL
+259 EKVNARPENVSLL

-430 KYLSKDDKVI
+430 KYLSKDDKV
-440 KSPMTLAVIEGLI
+440 TLDLGNGTTVEGLTVQSIDVSAEDKNSYELTVSIPAKVKKLGSIATLKVEKASKKYDTCVPLGALHSDGDKYYVYVINEKDTILGTETAVDKVQVDILDKNNEQAAIEGSFSWGQQFVLTSSKTL
-453 RIAIFFIYIVAIS
+453 RNG
-466 QMKDIQ
+466 D
-472 RVFMYH
+472 RV
-478 GAEHKTINC
+478 
-487 IEHGAEL
+487 
-494 TPENAAKYSRL
+494 RL
-505 HKRCGTSF
+505 VEG
-513 LLIVMVVSIIC
+513 
-524 FMFIRVDNMA
+524 
-534 LKIVLRVI
+534 
-542 LVPVIAGVSFEIIQ
+542 E
-556 WAGRSESCLVNIVSK
+556 
-571 PGLMLQKLTTREP
+571 
-584 DLEMLEVAI
+584 
-593 ASIEAIYDWRQ
+593 
-604 FQAENRAA
+604 
-612 ADGNSQKTDRSNA
+612 
-625 GVSQP
+625 